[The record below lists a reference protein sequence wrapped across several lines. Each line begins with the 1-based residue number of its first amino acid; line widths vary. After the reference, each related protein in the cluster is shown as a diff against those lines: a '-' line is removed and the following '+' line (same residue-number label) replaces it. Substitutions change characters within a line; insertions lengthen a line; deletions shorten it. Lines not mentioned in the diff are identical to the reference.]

1 MTKAKNLKKT
11 LVILFPVALLLSILA
26 CSNVGYQVIDN
37 DEKLL
42 SELQQNKPFVLGCGE
57 AITVTVWRHEEASAD
72 AVIAPDGK
80 ISLPLI
86 GEVTAAG
93 LTVDELKDELNKRY
107 RDFINEP
114 HVTVTI
120 KEINSLKIYVTGE
133 VTRPGELKLN
143 STTDVLQAISLA
155 GGFTIY
161 ANRSNIKIIRKEGDK
176 KIKINFNYNQVV
188 KGKNL
193 SQNIPLKAGDV
204 IVVSESW

>member
-1 MTKAKNLKKT
+1 MKNKNFRK
-11 LVILFPVALLLSILA
+11 ILAFFYPVALLLSILS
-26 CSNVGYQVIDN
+26 CSNVDYQLIDN

-42 SELQQNKPFVLGCGE
+42 SELQQNKPYVLSCCD
-57 AITVTVWRHEEASAD
+57 ASKVTEWRHQEASTD

-86 GEVTAAG
+86 GEVSAEG
-93 LTVDELKDELNKRY
+93 LTVDELKNELNKRY
-107 RDFINEP
+107 GDFINEP

-120 KEINSLKIYVTGE
+120 REINSLKIYVIGE

-155 GGFTIY
+155 GGFTMY
-161 ANRSNIKIIRKEGDK
+161 ANKSNIKIIRKEGDK
-176 KIKINFNYNQVV
+176 KIKINFNYNEVV

-193 SQNIPLKAGDV
+193 AQNIPLKPGDV

>member
-1 MTKAKNLKKT
+1 MKAKNPKK
-11 LVILFPVALLLSILA
+11 ILTFFYPVVWLLLIAS
-26 CSNVGYQVIDN
+26 CSNVDYHVIDN
-37 DEKLL
+37 DEKVL

-57 AITVTVWRHEEASAD
+57 AIKVTVWRHEEASTD

-120 KEINSLKIYVTGE
+120 REINSLKIYVTGE

-143 STTDVLQAISLA
+143 TTTDVLQAISLA

-176 KIKINFNYNQVV
+176 KIKINFNYNEVV
-188 KGKNL
+188 RGKNL
-193 SQNIPLKAGDV
+193 AQNIPLKAGDV

>member
-1 MTKAKNLKKT
+1 MTKAKNLKKI
-11 LVILFPVALLLSILA
+11 LVVLYPVAFLLSILA
-26 CSNVGYQVIDN
+26 CSNVDYQVIDN

-57 AITVTVWRHEEASAD
+57 AITVTVWRHEEASTD

-86 GEVTAAG
+86 GEVAAAG

-120 KEINSLKIYVTGE
+120 REINSLKIYVTGE

-193 SQNIPLKAGDV
+193 TQNIPLKPGDV

>member
-1 MTKAKNLKKT
+1 MKANNFNK
-11 LVILFPVALLLSILA
+11 ILTFFYPVVLLLLIVS
-26 CSNVGYQVIDN
+26 CSNVDYHVIDN
-37 DEKLL
+37 DEKVL

-57 AITVTVWRHEEASAD
+57 AIKVTVWRHEEASTD

-120 KEINSLKIYVTGE
+120 REINSLKIYVTGE

-176 KIKINFNYNQVV
+176 KIKINFNYNEVV
-188 KGKNL
+188 RGKNL
-193 SQNIPLKAGDV
+193 AQNIPLKAGDV

>member
-1 MTKAKNLKKT
+1 MKANNFNK
-11 LVILFPVALLLSILA
+11 ILTFFYPVVLLLFIAS
-26 CSNVGYQVIDN
+26 CSNVDYQVIDN
-37 DEKLL
+37 DEKVL

-57 AITVTVWRHEEASAD
+57 AIKVTVWRHEEASTD

-120 KEINSLKIYVTGE
+120 REINSLKIYVVGE
-133 VTRPGELKLN
+133 VIRPGELKLN

-176 KIKINFNYNQVV
+176 KIKINFNYNEVV
-188 KGKNL
+188 RGKNL
-193 SQNIPLKAGDV
+193 AQNIPLKAGDV

>member
-1 MTKAKNLKKT
+1 MKANNFNK
-11 LVILFPVALLLSILA
+11 ILTFFHPVVWLLLIAS
-26 CSNVGYQVIDN
+26 CSNVDYQVIDN
-37 DEKLL
+37 DEKVL

-57 AITVTVWRHEEASAD
+57 AIRVTVWRHEEASTD

-120 KEINSLKIYVTGE
+120 REINSLKIYVTGE

-176 KIKINFNYNQVV
+176 KIKINFNYNEVV
-188 KGKNL
+188 RGKNL
-193 SQNIPLKAGDV
+193 AQNIPLKAGDV

>member
-1 MTKAKNLKKT
+1 MKT
-11 LVILFPVALLLSILA
+11 NNYKRILTIFNPVFMLLLIAS
-26 CSNVGYQVIDN
+26 CSKVDYQVINN
-37 DEKLL
+37 DEKLM
-42 SELQQNKPFVLGCGE
+42 SELQQSKPYVLGCGD
-57 AITVTVWRHEEASAD
+57 AIKVTVWRHDEASTD
-72 AVIAPDGK
+72 AVVAPDGK

-86 GEVTAAG
+86 GEVSVAG
-93 LTVDELKDELNKRY
+93 LTVAEFKDELNKQY

-120 KEINSLKIYVTGE
+120 REINSLKIYVFGE
-133 VTRPGELKLN
+133 VTKPGEFRLN

-161 ANRSNIKIIRKEGDK
+161 ANKSNIKIIRKEGDK
-176 KIKINFNYNQVV
+176 KIKINFNYNEVI

-193 SQNIPLKAGDV
+193 AQNIPLKAGDV

>member
-1 MTKAKNLKKT
+1 
-11 LVILFPVALLLSILA
+11 VFFHPVVLLLSILS
-26 CSNVGYQVIDN
+26 CSNVDYQLIDN

-42 SELQQNKPFVLGCGE
+42 SELQQNNPYVLGCGD
-57 AITVTVWRHEEASAD
+57 AIKVTVWRHEEASTD

-86 GEVTAAG
+86 GEVSAEG
-93 LTVDELKDELNKRY
+93 LTVDELKNELNKRY

-120 KEINSLKIYVTGE
+120 REINSLKIYVIGE

-161 ANRSNIKIIRKEGDK
+161 ANKSNIKIIRKEGDK
-176 KIKINFNYNQVV
+176 KIKINFNYNEVV

-193 SQNIPLKAGDV
+193 AQNIPLKAGDV